1 MKKILKRI
9 MIFVGGLIALIL
21 FVVAGL
27 YLRAEARFNRTYAIQ
42 VESIAVASDADSLAV
57 GRHWAEV
64 HCQSCHGED
73 LGGGPFFEDPAL
85 GYVDAPNLTS
95 GKGGIGNSY
104 TDADW
109 VRAIRHGLMPNGKS
123 VFLMPSND
131 FYYAND
137 QALAG
142 MIAYMKTVPP
152 VDRETRP
159 RSLTSLAKVLFQLGV
174 LGDLLRAETIPHN
187 VRPPAPPEGVTAEY
201 GEYLANAHG
210 CKACHAGNLAGGQP
224 PEPGAPF
231 AHNLTP
237 GGELIGW
244 DEADFFTAMRD
255 GRTPSG
261 RQLSDAMPWKGLGNL
276 TDDEL
281 RAIWL
286 YLQAQPALPTNER

>member
-1 MKKILKRI
+1 MKIWKRI
-9 MIFVGGLIALIL
+9 LRLVGGLVMIIL
-21 FVVAGL
+21 LVLTGL
-27 YLRAEARFNRTYAIQ
+27 YVIAESRFNKTYEISAEPLTISNSA
-42 VESIAVASDADSLAV
+42 ESLAI

-73 LGGGPFFEDPAL
+73 LGGGLFFEDPAL
-85 GYVDAPNLTS
+85 GFVDAPNLTA
-95 GKGGIGNSY
+95 GDGGIGSTY

-109 VRAIRHGLMPNGKS
+109 VRAIRHGVMPDGKS

-142 MIAYMKTVPP
+142 MIAYMKTLPP
-152 VDRETRP
+152 VDREIRP
-159 RSLTSLAKVLFQLGV
+159 RSLTPLGKVLFQLGV
-174 LGDLLRAETIPHN
+174 LGDLLRAETIPHD
-187 VRPPAPPEGVTAEY
+187 VRPPAPPEAVTVEY

-210 CKACHAGNLAGGQP
+210 CKACHGSNLAGGQP

-244 DEADFFTAMRD
+244 DEADFFTAMRE
-255 GRTPSG
+255 GRTPDG

-281 RAIWL
+281 TAIWL
-286 YLQAQPALPTNER
+286 YLQAQPKLPTNEP

>member
-1 MKKILKRI
+1 MKILKWILRLL
-9 MIFVGGLIALIL
+9 GGLVAIVLVALT
-21 FVVAGL
+21 GL
-27 YLRAEARFNRTYAIQ
+27 YLTAESRFNKTYAISVTPLPVSTS
-42 VESIAVASDADSLAV
+42 VESVAI

-73 LGGGPFFEDPAL
+73 LGGGPFFADPAL
-85 GYVDAPNLTS
+85 GYVDAPNLTA
-95 GKGGIGNSY
+95 GKGGIGSTY

-109 VRAIRHGLMPNGKS
+109 ILAIRHGVMPNGKS

-137 QALAG
+137 EALAG
-142 MIAYMKTVPP
+142 MIAYMKTLPP
-152 VDRETRP
+152 VDRETRS
-159 RSLTSLAKVLFQLGV
+159 RSLTPLGKVLFQLGM
-174 LGDLLRAETIPHN
+174 LGDLLRAETIPHD
-187 VRPPAPPEGVTAEY
+187 VRPPAPLEGVTVEY

-210 CKACHAGNLAGGQP
+210 CKACHGGNLAGGQP

-231 AHNLTP
+231 APNLTL

-244 DEADFFTAMRD
+244 DEANFFTAMRE

-286 YLQAQPALPTNER
+286 YLQAQPKLPTNER

>member
-1 MKKILKRI
+1 MKIWKWILRI
-9 MIFVGGLIALIL
+9 LGGLVAIVLLALT
-21 FVVAGL
+21 GL
-27 YLRAEARFNRTYAIQ
+27 YVTAESRFNKTYEISAKPIPMSTS
-42 VESIAVASDADSLAV
+42 VESVAI

-95 GKGGIGNSY
+95 GKGGIGSTY

-109 VRAIRHGLMPNGKS
+109 VRAIRYGVMPNGKS

-131 FYYAND
+131 FYHAND

-142 MIAYMKTVPP
+142 MIAYMKTLSP

-159 RSLTSLAKVLFQLGV
+159 RSLTPLAKVLFQLGV

-187 VRPPAPPEGVTAEY
+187 ARPPAPPEGVTVEY

-210 CKACHAGNLAGGQP
+210 CKACHGSNLAGGQP

-231 AHNLTP
+231 ALNLTP

-244 DEADFFTAMRD
+244 DEANFFTAMRD
-255 GRTPSG
+255 GRTPDG

-286 YLQAQPALPTNER
+286 YVQAQPALPTNER

>member
-1 MKKILKRI
+1 MKIWKWILRI
-9 MIFVGGLIALIL
+9 LGGLVAIVLLALT
-21 FVVAGL
+21 GL
-27 YLRAEARFNRTYAIQ
+27 YVTAESRFNKTYEISAKPIPMSTS
-42 VESIAVASDADSLAV
+42 VESVAI

-95 GKGGIGNSY
+95 GKGGIGSTY

-109 VRAIRHGLMPNGKS
+109 VRAIRYGVMPNGKS

-142 MIAYMKTVPP
+142 MVAYMKTLSP

-159 RSLTSLAKVLFQLGV
+159 RSLTPLAKVLFQLGV

-187 VRPPAPPEGVTAEY
+187 VRPPAPPEAVTVEY

-210 CKACHAGNLAGGQP
+210 CKACHGSNLAGGQP

-231 AHNLTP
+231 ALNLTP

-255 GRTPSG
+255 GRTPDG

-286 YLQAQPALPTNER
+286 YVQAQPALPTNER